1 MIWWKLI
8 ITVQRSKQPK
18 TTLKK
23 MDSVM
28 RGAPPWIILI
38 QRIGK
43 QSAAG
48 NFRGGCPLN
57 YWYIAKCSQ
66 AMALVISEGGAPCNY
81 CQAKHN
87 YWYIAKCSQVMA
99 LVISEGGAP
108 CNYCQAKQWPLV
120 ISERGVPPSPSKV

>member
-28 RGAPPWIILI
+28 RGAPPWMILI

-81 CQAKHN
+81 CQAK
-87 YWYIAKCSQVMA
+87 
-99 LVISEGGAP
+99 
-108 CNYCQAKQWPLV
+108 QWPLV
-120 ISERGVPPSPSKV
+120 ISERGVPPSPSKQVMALVISEGGAPLTTGT